1 MKNKRLHIFWL
12 IVFLCGFRT
21 GLAQEYGKLGPEAQT
36 QLKLRSHVLVDL
48 NELNLADLHTV
59 MERQTPLAVF
69 LSENDS
75 LNTVFFETYK
85 AYTDSLVILEGKA
98 VELPVSKEINVVQI
112 PERYVEIYHLNG
124 FSGDSEDDFGST
136 GELHLVQFEETALA
150 LERKCMALWN
160 RFGTLPNFIKTTGN
174 TLAQVDS
181 LVNKINAMKK
191 VFGQVRTQ
199 EAPLH
204 GVAFKDFRNSRVNGF
219 FSFPI
224 LEEEPTLPILVP
236 YRAGY
241 RFSPDII
248 FTAVENQH
256 NPKDFVA
263 FRLDTN
269 FGLTDEFVF
278 GKSVAN
284 TVRKN
289 DGEIISNGVEINE
302 DPLFGT
308 VGFFGDRAYVD
319 AGLDSRAALQSEFTI
334 SAWVKPTELGLNNSI
349 LGKGDNFVLK
359 IHEGSLTFT
368 MAGIKDYISEASPIP
383 LNQWTHVALVHAKL
397 DNELLF
403 YVNGERTD
411 RVKLISEYVPS
422 TYHILLGS
430 NLWEEFF
437 EGYLGQIKIWEREL
451 NAEEI
456 LYQYEH
462 PHKEN
467 TGFPYT
473 SALTAIVLVSLLVLA
488 ILIWRK
494 RRKKKGTV
502 PAQRPTPVSNVQNS
516 TGERPGR
523 AEQLLCFGT
532 LRIYDI
538 SGRDLA
544 KKLSPKLKE
553 IFTLILLYSQEQGKG
568 ISTNHLTELLW
579 PGLTSQGAKNTR
591 GTSIQNLRAVLA
603 SSSEIELA
611 FVNKHWY
618 MQIGDGCYFDYG
630 ECQNHLELFQ
640 RENYEVSLLEKEL
653 PKVLSILQEGRLL
666 ASSSRS
672 WLDPF
677 IEKFSNGIIEQCLR
691 CSMELNME
699 KHADLLFRIA
709 EVIYLYDEL
718 NEKALRLKLQVLV
731 KQGKLSLAHTVHD
744 NFAKLYRKLY
754 DEDYAVSFQ
763 QIVSG

>member
-12 IVFLCGFRT
+12 IVFLCGLRT
-21 GLAQEYGKLGPEAQT
+21 GFGQEYNTLGPEAQT
-36 QLKLRSHVLVDL
+36 RLKLRSHVLVDL
-48 NELNLADLHTV
+48 NELNLADLQTV
-59 MERQTPLAVF
+59 MEGKTPLAVF
-69 LSENDS
+69 LSENDAV
-75 LNTVFFETYK
+75 NTAFFDTYGT
-85 AYTDSLVILEGKA
+85 YSDSLVVLEDKV
-98 VELPVSKEINVVQI
+98 VELPVSKEITVLQI

-136 GELHLVQFEETALA
+136 GALHLVQFDEAELA
-150 LERKCMALWN
+150 LEHKCMAIWN

-174 TLAQVDS
+174 TLGQVDS
-181 LVNKINAMKK
+181 LVRQINTMEK

-199 EAPLH
+199 EGPLH
-204 GVAFKDFRNSRVNGF
+204 GVAFKDFRKSRVNGF

-224 LEEEPTLPILVP
+224 LEEEPTLPVLVP
-236 YRAGY
+236 HKAGY

-263 FRLDTN
+263 FRLDTD

-278 GKSVAN
+278 RESVVN

-289 DGEIISNGVEINE
+289 DKEIISNGVEINE

-319 AGLDSRAALQSEFTI
+319 AGLGSRVALQSEFTI
-334 SAWVKPTELGLNNSI
+334 SAWVKPTTLDLNNSI

-359 IHEGSLTFT
+359 LHEGFLTFT

-422 TYHILLGS
+422 TYHILVGS

-437 EGYLGQIKIWEREL
+437 AGYLGQIKIWEREL

-456 LYQYEH
+456 RYQYEH
-462 PHKEN
+462 PHKESK
-467 TGFPYT
+467 GFPYT
-473 SALTAIVLVSLLVLA
+473 FSLIAIVLVSLLALT
-488 ILIWRK
+488 IFIWRK
-494 RRKKKGTV
+494 KSKKKETASLYK
-502 PAQRPTPVSNVQNS
+502 PIPTPKIQNK
-516 TGERPGR
+516 TVEYQGR
-523 AEQLLCFGT
+523 AEQLRCFGT
-532 LRIYDI
+532 LRVYDA

-591 GTSIQNLRAVLA
+591 GTSIQNLRTVLA

-630 ECQNHLELFQ
+630 ECQNYLDLFL

-677 IEKFSNGIIEQCLR
+677 IEKFSNRIIEQCLR
-691 CSMELNME
+691 CSVELNME

-754 DEDYAVSFQ
+754 DEDYGVSFQ